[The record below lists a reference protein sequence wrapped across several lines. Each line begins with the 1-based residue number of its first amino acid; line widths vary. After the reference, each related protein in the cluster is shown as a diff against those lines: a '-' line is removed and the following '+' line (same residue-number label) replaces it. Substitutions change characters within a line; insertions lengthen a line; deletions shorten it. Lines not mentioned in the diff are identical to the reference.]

1 MRIHRALLI
10 HRLASPSAAARTAT
24 LAEVGQDLAPEQLD
38 PLVHLGDGVGHEQ
51 HAGQRSHPGLLVG
64 ADALADRVGTADEVT
79 LLVAAGLFAERRG
92 PERLQVPGELRGAEA
107 LERLLVRPAD
117 GDGELW
123 GDVDLRAVAT
133 GPLRGTVD
141 VLHALGDLL
150 GGEHGRQPPLSQL
163 AGAAPDL
170 GVVAA
175 GVDRE
180 RPLDWLGKALD
191 LLEVR
196 SEERRVGK
204 EWGCRGAGGGSRRSE
219 EVADVCSG

>member
-123 GDVDLRAVAT
+123 GDVDLRAAAT
-133 GPLRGTVD
+133 GPLRATLE
-141 VLHALGDLL
+141 LHRTPRYLPWRRHRPRPPLPPL
-150 GGEHGRQPPLSQL
+150 RQGRQHSLR
-163 AGAAPDL
+163 AP
-170 GVVAA
+170 
-175 GVDRE
+175 
-180 RPLDWLGKALD
+180 
-191 LLEVR
+191 
-196 SEERRVGK
+196 
-204 EWGCRGAGGGSRRSE
+204 
-219 EVADVCSG
+219 